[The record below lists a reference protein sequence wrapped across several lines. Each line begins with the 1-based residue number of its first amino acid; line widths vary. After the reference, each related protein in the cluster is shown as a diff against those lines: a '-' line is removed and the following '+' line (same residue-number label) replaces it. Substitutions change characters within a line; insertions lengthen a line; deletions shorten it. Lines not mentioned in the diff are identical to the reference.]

1 MPRRGLLDLMI
12 RIAAT
17 MGLCVALLWMV
28 SCSPRQES
36 DQQLRQQAQQ
46 ATERA
51 KVAAQKAAVDA
62 RIAAANAE
70 RDANDVAQGVK
81 AGLHNGKGAGAG
93 TVDVN
98 SASRAS
104 LESLPGVT
112 PAVARRIA
120 NDRPYSSPHDMVR
133 KGAITEAEYGRIA
146 GNVTAQ

>member
-28 SCSPRQES
+28 SCSQRQES
-36 DQQLRQQAQQ
+36 DQQLRQQAQE

-51 KVAAQKAAVDA
+51 KVDAQKAAADA

-81 AGLHNGKGAGAG
+81 AGLHNGHGAGV
-93 TVDVN
+93 VDVN

-120 NDRPYSSPHDMVR
+120 NNRPYSSPHDMVR
-133 KGAITEAEYGRIA
+133 KGAITQAEYDRIA
-146 GNVTAQ
+146 GDVTAQ

>member
-1 MPRRGLLDLMI
+1 MPRLGLLDLMI

-51 KVAAQKAAVDA
+51 KIAAQKAAVDA

-81 AGLHNGKGAGAG
+81 AGLHNGNGAGASAI
-93 TVDVN
+93 DVN

-120 NDRPYSSPHDMVR
+120 NNRPYSSPHDMVR
-133 KGAITEAEYGRIA
+133 KGAISEAEYDRIA

>member
-1 MPRRGLLDLMI
+1 MI

-51 KVAAQKAAVDA
+51 KVAAQKAAADA

-81 AGLHNGKGAGAG
+81 AGLHNGQGAGAG

-120 NDRPYSSPHDMVR
+120 NNRPYSSPHDMVR
-133 KGAITEAEYGRIA
+133 KGAITQAEYDRIA

>member
-51 KVAAQKAAVDA
+51 KVAAQKAAADA

-81 AGLHNGKGAGAG
+81 AGLHNGQGAGAG

-120 NDRPYSSPHDMVR
+120 NNRPYSSPHDMVR
-133 KGAITEAEYGRIA
+133 KGAITQAEYDRIA

>member
-51 KVAAQKAAVDA
+51 KVAAQKAAADA

-81 AGLHNGKGAGAG
+81 AGLHNGQGAGGG

-120 NDRPYSSPHDMVR
+120 NNRPYSSPHDMVR
-133 KGAITEAEYGRIA
+133 KGAITQAEYDRIA